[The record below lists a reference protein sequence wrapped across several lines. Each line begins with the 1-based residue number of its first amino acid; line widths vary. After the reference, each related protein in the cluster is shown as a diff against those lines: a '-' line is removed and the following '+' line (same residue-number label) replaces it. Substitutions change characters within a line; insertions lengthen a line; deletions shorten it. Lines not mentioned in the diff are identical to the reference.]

1 MEREWILLN
10 MLAVHWKLMRYKFQ
24 VAVMAAVVEAAA
36 AVVPDSTIISL
47 YLRQIINKCQTNLVI
62 IMSPLQTIANQAV
75 VSIIHYC
82 NNIKVCSRLL
92 TTYIF
97 FKVMIP
103 AIVVVVAAAAEE
115 EAEADRGTIEE
126 AVLMGM
132 L

>member
-1 MEREWILLN
+1 M
-10 MLAVHWKLMRYKFQ
+10 
-24 VAVMAAVVEAAA
+24 
-36 AVVPDSTIISL
+36 
-47 YLRQIINKCQTNLVI
+47 
-62 IMSPLQTIANQAV
+62 
-75 VSIIHYC
+75 
-82 NNIKVCSRLL
+82 CSRLL

-115 EAEADRGTIEE
+115 EEADRGTIEE